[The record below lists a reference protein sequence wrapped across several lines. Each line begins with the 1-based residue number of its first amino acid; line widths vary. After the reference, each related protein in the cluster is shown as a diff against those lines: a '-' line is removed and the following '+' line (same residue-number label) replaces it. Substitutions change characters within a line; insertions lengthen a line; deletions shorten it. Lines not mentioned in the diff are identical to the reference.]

1 MDALDPTDVRRLL
14 DSGVAPPQVADRL
27 VATGAWSPGGA
38 KEIVSFLT
46 SGPDV
51 LLKAGVA
58 GTGKRKPVGRA
69 AVATL
74 RGRHPGAP

>member
-14 DSGVAPPQVADRL
+14 DTGVAPPQVADRL

-51 LLKAGVA
+51 LMKAGIA
-58 GTGKRKPVGRA
+58 GRGKRKPAGRA
-69 AVATL
+69 AVTAL
-74 RGRHPGAP
+74 RGRYPSGE